1 MIELRFERLRPSIFA
16 VTGGT
21 VFGVKLSRRPRTYC
35 RSGAQAGWSAI
46 SRQHEQT
53 GIDY

>member
-21 VFGVKLSRRPRTYC
+21 IFGIKLSGRPRTYRRC
-35 RSGAQAGWSAI
+35 GAQAGWSAI

-53 GIDY
+53 GNDY